1 MEIKHKILELL
12 DIVQKT
18 LRKKDVFCSIDIH
31 YKLVKIPKV
40 TYRFKDRFKDKPNLD
55 FSNPPKYR
63 ERFILNVEGFNVGF
77 DSFEKLTRYI
87 KDSKYLED
95 MELEEGI
102 KYSYVLRDVKGKFIS
117 IKEIT

>member
-31 YKLVKIPKV
+31 YKLVKIPKD
-40 TYRFKDRFKDKPNLD
+40 TYHFKDKPNLD